1 MRETRVVESDDPVTA
16 RMGQVSDHT
25 WMLVHRPTGTSHAHR
40 VDRTIPDRGA
50 TVQHLRADP
59 ARCSARSAPS
69 VSNLW
74 RGAVALRPSMP
85 ELSQLRLSWRGSYA
99 PSRVGRAMNSL
110 DLSRWGLWVISTGL
124 GSFGIFCLYFSM
136 LGAPVAGHAF
146 ICLGTAT
153 AIALALEKIRP
164 TGP

>member
-1 MRETRVVESDDPVTA
+1 VPGDTILI
-16 RMGQVSDHT
+16 
-25 WMLVHRPTGTSHAHR
+25 LVKISLSFLGDGSVFTSVKCLSRRNDAQRHGPDTVLHLGAEPT
-40 VDRTIPDRGA
+40 
-50 TVQHLRADP
+50 
-59 ARCSARSAPS
+59 RCSARAAPS
-69 VSNLW
+69 VSNSG

-85 ELSQLRLSWRGSYA
+85 ELAQLRLSWRGSYA
-99 PSRVGRAMNSL
+99 PSHGGRAMNPL

-124 GSFGIFCLYFSM
+124 GSFGVFCLYFSM

-146 ICLGTAT
+146 IFLGTAT

>member
-1 MRETRVVESDDPVTA
+1 VF
-16 RMGQVSDHT
+16 
-25 WMLVHRPTGTSHAHR
+25 TSVKSLSRRNDAQRHG
-40 VDRTIPDRGA
+40 PDTVLHLGA
-50 TVQHLRADP
+50 EP
-59 ARCSARSAPS
+59 ARCSARAAPS

-85 ELSQLRLSWRGSYA
+85 ELAQSRLSWRGSYA
-99 PSRVGRAMNSL
+99 PSHGGRAMNPL

-124 GSFGIFCLYFSM
+124 GSFGVFCLYFSM

-146 ICLGTAT
+146 IFLGTAT